1 MWDERYKTDEYVY
14 GTEPNDFLKQNASK
28 LKGSKVL
35 CLAEG
40 EGRNAVYLG
49 KLGFDVTAVD
59 ASRVGLD
66 KAQRLATDHQVN
78 IEVQVADLADYD
90 PGESQWDA
98 VVSIFCAI
106 PGVIRKRLHQRV
118 VCALKPGGYFLLEA
132 YTPAQVMNDTGGGKD
147 PDTMQTLQSVREE
160 LAALEFQYL
169 AELERDVLEGRFHTG
184 RGSVVQCLAIKPG
197 N

>member
-78 IEVQVADLADYD
+78 IEVHLADLADYD

-118 VCALKPGGYFLLEA
+118 VRALKPGGYFLLEA